1 MFFLVYNLFFK
12 TQHPPYISQSGRQE
26 MLVRQKM
33 ANTRSQRSMV
43 DRCHAGTLCGFESI
57 GAPGVPTISQSAEFQ
72 LRS

>member
-1 MFFLVYNLFFK
+1 
-12 TQHPPYISQSGRQE
+12 